1 MRKITVK
8 RKGKEIVSLSAEVES
23 IDYDKLAEAIVKAN
37 EKQNQKYSMS
47 REWMKFIIYPVF
59 WGVAIIAGILAIA
72 FLIYGGKTI
81 FELANIRTLADFDF
95 SKVVAGIVSFCLSLF
110 LISICLSTIF
120 TAKEID
126 KETDRQYVAAMFS
139 NIVALVALV
148 VSLIALVQ
156 GVG

>member
-8 RKGKEIVSLSAEVES
+8 RKGKEIVSLSTEVES

-37 EKQNQKYSMS
+37 EKQNKKYSMS

-59 WGVAIIAGILAIA
+59 WGVAVIAGILAIA

-81 FELANIRTLADFDF
+81 FGLATISTLAEFDL
-95 SKVVAGIVSFCLSLF
+95 SKIVAGPVSFCVGLF

-139 NIVALVALV
+139 NIVTLIALV
-148 VSLIALVQ
+148 VSLVALVK
-156 GVG
+156 G